1 MPGGPRAA
9 LGVGVAAQL
18 LRWTQDPRCPMR
30 RLVLSNTFLLE
41 TEEDVTTLTD
51 ACRGRDRPVTIA
63 ITVRKWSIHSINQSA
78 EFLNLMIVMDRF

>member
-1 MPGGPRAA
+1 
-9 LGVGVAAQL
+9 
-18 LRWTQDPRCPMR
+18 MR

-63 ITVRKWSIHSINQSA
+63 IAVCKWPIQFHQSVRS
-78 EFLNLMIVMDRF
+78 LIVMDRF